1 VLTMVQHF
9 LTDGGVRLLPTDIA
23 SGPART
29 LRFRPS
35 MGWLQTR

>member
-1 VLTMVQHF
+1 LSMVQDF
-9 LTDGGVRLLPTDIA
+9 LTDAGVRVLPLDAAT
-23 SGPART
+23 GQARA

>member
-1 VLTMVQHF
+1 MMVQHF
-9 LTDGGVRLLPTDIA
+9 LSDAGAKILPVDIA
-23 SGPART
+23 AGPPRT